1 MLFHPP
7 RIHFHTPAT
16 ACRVCVIAHAPTA
29 AAEFLSRVIEKIMIS
44 YSSIRDRVVDTTVFA
59 IQWACV
65 VALLYVVV
73 ILHNRAADG
82 ET

>member
-1 MLFHPP
+1 MSCEYHISDVSAGLPP
-7 RIHFHTPAT
+7 ELCP
-16 ACRVCVIAHAPTA
+16 
-29 AAEFLSRVIEKIMIS
+29 RVIEKIMVNL
-44 YSSIRDRVVDTTVFA
+44 SSIRDRVVDTTVFA

-73 ILHNRAADG
+73 ILHNRADDG